1 MEYQEILV
9 DSQGAVGAITL
20 NSPKTINALSRNMI
34 LELTAALE
42 SFRADASV
50 KVIIIKANGKHF
62 CSGHDLKEMV
72 DGSLSEYKAIFEH
85 CNRMMMLIHEI
96 HQVVIAQVRGVA
108 TAGGCQLA
116 AMCDMV
122 VAADNA
128 RFGTPGVKIGL
139 FCTTP
144 MIALTRAVGR
154 KLAMEMLVTGRLI
167 SAEEAERHGLVN
179 RVVPEADLDKA
190 TMDLA
195 LGVAEASPLVLAIG
209 KRAFYDQIE
218 LDEPRA
224 YQYGGNVIILNLMA
238 EDAQEGIKAFLDKR
252 EPTWKGR

>member
-72 DGSLSEYKAIFEH
+72 GGSLSEYKAIFEH

>member
-9 DSQGAVGAITL
+9 DSQGAVGFITL
-20 NSPKTINALSRNMI
+20 NSPKTVNALSRNMI

-72 DGSLSEYKAIFEH
+72 GGSLSEYKAIFEH

-128 RFGTPGVKIGL
+128 RFGTPGVKVGL

>member
-9 DSQGAVGAITL
+9 DSQGAVGFITL
-20 NSPKTINALSRNMI
+20 NSPKTVNALSRNMI

-72 DGSLSEYKAIFEH
+72 GGSLSEYKAIFEH

>member
-72 DGSLSEYKAIFEH
+72 GGSLSEYKAIFEH

-128 RFGTPGVKIGL
+128 RFGTPGVKVGL